1 MITRLRRLR
10 FRLRRGVAE
19 QGLVATVRAGLRRF
33 LGAEFEFVWYAA
45 EPARIRRLRLRK
57 GYEFRIATEAE
68 VTAWLTAVPAIDP
81 PTGPNRIREGAWLC
95 FILREGE
102 PIFNCSV
109 FTDRYP
115 LDEVAGGWYA
125 LGDGVA
131 CVDDALTDRS
141 ARGLAIAPMAY
152 AQIADRLESQ
162 GFEAL
167 ITKVERGQRRL
178 AADDGEGRL
187 RRDRKDAQ
195 PAALAPG
202 DGRLRAGDD
211 RPPGSGA
218 RRRCLAGR
226 GAVAL
231 KLTQGGDAAAPEPG
245 APAPFPPG

>member
-19 QGLVATVRAGLRRF
+19 QGLAATVRAGLRRF

-45 EPARIRRLRLRK
+45 EPARIRRLRLRE

-81 PTGPNRIREGAWLC
+81 STGPNRIREGAWLC

-167 ITKVERGQRRL
+167 ITKVERDNVASRRTMEKVGFVEIGRMHSRRRWLQETVDFEPATTDLPEAARAAAASL
-178 AADDGEGRL
+178 AA
-187 RRDRKDAQ
+187 
-195 PAALAPG
+195 ALS
-202 DGRLRAGDD
+202 R
-211 RPPGSGA
+211 
-218 RRRCLAGR
+218 
-226 GAVAL
+226 
-231 KLTQGGDAAAPEPG
+231 
-245 APAPFPPG
+245 

>member
-1 MITRLRRLR
+1 MITSLRRLR
-10 FRLRRGVAE
+10 FRLRRGIAE
-19 QGLVATVRAGLRRF
+19 HGLVATVRAGLRRF
-33 LGAEFEFVWYAA
+33 LGAEFEFVWYAG
-45 EPARIRRLRLRK
+45 EPARIRRLGLRK
-57 GYEFRIATEAE
+57 GYEFRVATEVE

-109 FTDRYP
+109 FTDSYP
-115 LDEVAGGWYA
+115 LDEAAGGWYT

-167 ITKVERGQRRL
+167 ITKVERGNVASRRTMEKVGFAEIGRMRSRRRWLRETVEFEPATTDLPAAARAAATSL
-178 AADDGEGRL
+178 AA
-187 RRDRKDAQ
+187 
-195 PAALAPG
+195 ALS
-202 DGRLRAGDD
+202 R
-211 RPPGSGA
+211 
-218 RRRCLAGR
+218 
-226 GAVAL
+226 
-231 KLTQGGDAAAPEPG
+231 
-245 APAPFPPG
+245 